1 MSKRRR
7 PTKSAIPPKPEPAS
21 TPTRMIVKHFSSR
34 PPVTKMPEPWEP
46 PPPRW
51 LAPLI
56 EKLDKRKHPGKW
68 RPRRK
73 QAHVAKRAKRAS
85 ARLNLEF
92 EELPLADQVIITLLR
107 VSYPADDFFDVPI
120 KILMRKIEPDWRAAC
135 EKPGLKFRELNRH
148 AVRRALKSARKLL
161 R

>member
-1 MSKRRR
+1 M
-7 PTKSAIPPKPEPAS
+7 
-21 TPTRMIVKHFSSR
+21 TPTELGDGVRVEAAAVLIIWRSANLRAPS
-34 PPVTKMPEPWEP
+34 